1 MHDNMNHFGS
11 LIRNFAPVRGDG
23 KRYIPG
29 FDGLRALS
37 VMAVMAYHL
46 NIKWAQGDLRG
57 SSLSICRE

>member
-1 MHDNMNHFGS
+1 MNHFGS

-37 VMAVMAYHL
+37 VMAVMAYHRR
-46 NIKWAQGDLRG
+46 KK
-57 SSLSICRE
+57 